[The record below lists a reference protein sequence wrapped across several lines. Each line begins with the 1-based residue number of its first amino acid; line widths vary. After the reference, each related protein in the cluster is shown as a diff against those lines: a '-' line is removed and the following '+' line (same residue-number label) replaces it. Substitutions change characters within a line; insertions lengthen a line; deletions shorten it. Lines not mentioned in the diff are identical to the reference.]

1 MGTNIL
7 INILVVVC
15 VTTIAIWGD
24 TFLKS
29 ATTSTGIK
37 HVFDLTMGV
46 VIYALVAFG
55 FYYMYKLM
63 DFSSSGVIYA
73 LVSILLYMGVGLF
86 LYKEAINMYEV
97 IGIILAITSIFLLSR
112 FA

>member
-1 MGTNIL
+1 MGANIL

-15 VTTIAIWGD
+15 VTAVAIFGD

-37 HVFDLTMGV
+37 HVIDLSLGV
-46 VIYALVAFG
+46 LIYALVAFG
-55 FYYMYKLM
+55 FYYMYKVM
-63 DFSSSGVIYA
+63 DFSSSGVIYS

-86 LYKEAINMYEV
+86 LYKESMNMYEIV
-97 IGIILAITSIFLLSR
+97 GVILAIVSIFLLAR